1 MNSEFYDNDI
11 YALASKNKTLLSVT
25 IELTTRCNWRCKHCY
40 LPSYVT
46 KGISRECLYELFQD
60 LREMGTFELLFTG
73 GEIFTRPDT
82 LEIIRDAREMFFDVK
97 LFTNVS
103 LLNEEII
110 KALAELNISQVSC
123 TVFSMNEN
131 IHDQITSV
139 KGSLKK
145 TVANLNLLK
154 EYDIPVEVKQIIL
167 TTNQNCIDEV
177 SEFCKNMNFKHLA
190 TTNIFYKTDGNATPS
205 IFRVSD
211 QFLNENIVKIDKI
224 RNFRCFENNS
234 SMYVC
239 NATRYSCTIESNGNF
254 LACNNLNMPIGNIL
268 NTSIKDIWLNST
280 TLHEIQNKKFS
291 ELEKCTS
298 CPLNKYCNRCSGIAL
313 LEDKSL
319 WGCLKSERQV
329 ARARY
334 VNQDYYSGI
343 GITSFYC

>member
-110 KALAELNISQVSC
+110 KALGELNISQVSC

-154 EYDIPVEVKQIIL
+154 KY
-167 TTNQNCIDEV
+167 
-177 SEFCKNMNFKHLA
+177 NF
-190 TTNIFYKTDGNATPS
+190 G
-205 IFRVSD
+205 
-211 QFLNENIVKIDKI
+211 
-224 RNFRCFENNS
+224 
-234 SMYVC
+234 
-239 NATRYSCTIESNGNF
+239 
-254 LACNNLNMPIGNIL
+254 
-268 NTSIKDIWLNST
+268 W
-280 TLHEIQNKKFS
+280 
-291 ELEKCTS
+291 
-298 CPLNKYCNRCSGIAL
+298 
-313 LEDKSL
+313 
-319 WGCLKSERQV
+319 
-329 ARARY
+329 
-334 VNQDYYSGI
+334 
-343 GITSFYC
+343 